1 MNSEIAYLPDF
12 GRPVGAYQPHDL
24 SFMFPDPDE
33 DVLVVLII
41 TAFQKFRHI
50 SRLSLEA
57 PMDGCCPFQR
67 AIYTVHL
74 DIVQE
79 AGVDHFTNW
88 GPITRT
94 ERKEEHI
101 IPMAKLSLEK
111 REQLGRI
118 AAKTPVRIPD
128 GTWNCQDWLITVLE
142 TAESQNIL
150 MHEDWAPAVQ
160 SAQKY
165 T

>member
-1 MNSEIAYLPDF
+1 MKPEIAYLPDF
-12 GRPVGAYQPHDL
+12 GRPVGVYQPHDL

-33 DVLVVLII
+33 DLLVVLII
-41 TAFQKFRHI
+41 TRSKNSAT
-50 SRLSLEA
+50 SRDYHWKLLWTVAAIPEA
-57 PMDGCCPFQR
+57 NIHR
-67 AIYTVHL
+67 HL

-94 ERKEEHI
+94 ERREEHI

-111 REQLGRI
+111 RQQLGQI

-128 GTWNCQDWLITVLE
+128 GTWNCQDWLITVLK

-160 SAQKY
+160 LAQEY